1 MTARISAMG
10 RRLRRLTRDAGGQMT
25 VEWALVLVAIA
36 LPMFVVIRT
45 CLRLLV
51 AHFQM
56 MSGMITLPFP

>member
-1 MTARISAMG
+1 MSMRRAGAA
-10 RRLRRLTRDAGGQMT
+10 RRLRGLTEDAAGQMT